1 MLYLQQYPDLYLVKN
16 VKVLTKSALA
26 SVAEIRNSLE
36 RETTNENNQFSKLH
50 PWISLLLSIS
60 FKGNRSE
67 S

>member
-1 MLYLQQYPDLYLVKN
+1 MLYLQQYPDLYLVEN

-50 PWISLLLSIS
+50 PWISLSFSIS